1 MRLLVYTMFI
11 TNNCEN
17 LVKNQKISKYYENDC
32 NLKAV
37 IDQIDIDKL
46 KAVSSDLSSRSN
58 VVVIL

>member
-1 MRLLVYTMFI
+1 MFI

-32 NLKAV
+32 NLKAG

>member
-1 MRLLVYTMFI
+1 MRLLVYAMFI

-32 NLKAV
+32 NLKAG